1 MKIIIAGAGR
11 IGSSLAE
18 GLSAEGHD
26 IAVIDRDTETI
37 EHVSNDVDVICLE
50 GSATNPEALSEA
62 GAADADLLIAATEQ
76 DEVNMVCS
84 VAARKL
90 GTKHIIAR
98 VRDTE
103 YLGKAEFLRDAFGI
117 SLLVNP
123 EYECAKEI
131 SRILRFPSAARVD
144 AFSKGSVEIVEYKVA
159 PGSKLTGIQLKD
171 LQKTFDARVLVSLA
185 ERDGS
190 VIIPKGDF
198 TIREDDVLSITG
210 SSKELRRF
218 FVAIGAY
225 IRPVKNVMITGGDRM
240 SVYLARI
247 LQENGIGVTVVEK
260 DRKRCETLCEL
271 IPEAR
276 IVCGEPSRSDVLLEE
291 GIKSTDGF
299 VALSGDDGD
308 AIITSVYA
316 KHCGVGKIVT
326 RINHEHF
333 AEILSDT
340 ELDSVIIPK
349 KIVVQQITRYVR
361 AMSNSVGSKMETLYR
376 LADGKA
382 EALEF
387 RVSDKAKCR
396 GIPIRNLKLKPNVLV
411 AAVIRGGKNIL
422 PDGNTEIH
430 SGDHAV
436 IVTEA
441 GWLKDIDGIMAGV
454 Q

>member
-26 IAVIDRDTETI
+26 ITVVDRDAETI

-50 GSATNPEALSEA
+50 GSATNPDVLSEA
-62 GAADADLLIAATEQ
+62 GAAEADLLIAATEQ

-90 GTKHIIAR
+90 GTKHIVAR

-103 YLGKAEFLRDAFGI
+103 YLGKAEFLRDALGI

-131 SRILRFPSAARVD
+131 SRILRFPSAARVV
-144 AFSKGSVEIVEYKVA
+144 AFSKGSVEMVEYKVA
-159 PGSKLTGIQLKD
+159 ADGKLAGVQLKD
-171 LQKTFDARVLVSLA
+171 LQKTFNAKVLVSLA
-185 ERDGS
+185 ERGDDI
-190 VIIPKGDF
+190 IIPKGDF
-198 TIREDDVLSITG
+198 VIREEDVLSIAG
-210 SSKELRRF
+210 SSRELRRF
-218 FVAIGAY
+218 FIAIGAY
-225 IRPVKNVMITGGDRM
+225 VSPVKNVMITGGERM

-247 LQENGIGVTVVEK
+247 LLENGISVSVVEK
-260 DRKRCETLCEL
+260 DRKRCEQLCEL
-271 IPEAR
+271 IPEAK

-291 GIKSTDGF
+291 GINSTDGF

-316 KHCGVGKIVT
+316 KHCGVGKVVT

-333 AEILSDT
+333 AEILGDK
-340 ELDSVIIPK
+340 ELDSFIIPK

-361 AMSNSVGSKMETLYR
+361 AMNNSLGSKMETLYK

-382 EALEF
+382 EAMEF
-387 RVSDKAKCR
+387 HISDKAKCR
-396 GIPIRNLKLKPNVLV
+396 GIPIKDLKLKPNVLV
-411 AAVIRGGKNIL
+411 ASVIRGGKSIL
-422 PDGNTEIH
+422 PDGNTEIRT
-430 SGDHAV
+430 GDRAI

-441 GWLKDIDGIMAGV
+441 GWLTDIDDMMAGV

>member
-1 MKIIIAGAGR
+1 MKIMIAGAGR

-26 IAVIDRDTETI
+26 ITVIDRDTETI

-50 GSATNPEALSEA
+50 GSATNPDVLLEA
-62 GAADADLLIAATEQ
+62 GAADADLLIVATEQ
-76 DEVNMVCS
+76 DEVNMVSS

-159 PGSKLTGIQLKD
+159 PGGKLAGIQLKD
-171 LQKTFDARVLVSLA
+171 LHKTFDARVLVSLA
-185 ERDGS
+185 EREGD

-225 IRPVKNVMITGGDRM
+225 IRPVKNVMITGGDR
-240 SVYLARI
+240 
-247 LQENGIGVTVVEK
+247 
-260 DRKRCETLCEL
+260 
-271 IPEAR
+271 
-276 IVCGEPSRSDVLLEE
+276 
-291 GIKSTDGF
+291 
-299 VALSGDDGD
+299 
-308 AIITSVYA
+308 TSEV
-316 KHCGVGKIVT
+316 
-326 RINHEHF
+326 
-333 AEILSDT
+333 S
-340 ELDSVIIPK
+340 
-349 KIVVQQITRYVR
+349 
-361 AMSNSVGSKMETLYR
+361 
-376 LADGKA
+376 
-382 EALEF
+382 F
-387 RVSDKAKCR
+387 R
-396 GIPIRNLKLKPNVLV
+396 NV
-411 AAVIRGGKNIL
+411 K
-422 PDGNTEIH
+422 
-430 SGDHAV
+430 
-436 IVTEA
+436 VTEV
-441 GWLKDIDGIMAGV
+441 K
-454 Q
+454 